1 VDLFTAAVGQS
12 VPLDSVQEFRVLTN
26 NYTAEYGRAAAG
38 VINVTTKSGTNN
50 YHGSVYE
57 FNRVAALAS
66 QTYEINAQNFVN
78 RQQGLP
84 ETPKPGFTRN
94 QFGYSVGGPILPKIK
109 DKMFFFSSTEW
120 TRVRSNTTLF
130 AFVPTPQFLAIT
142 APNTQSFFNTFGST
156 LNATP

>member
-1 VDLFTAAVGQS
+1 
-12 VPLDSVQEFRVLTN
+12 
-26 NYTAEYGRAAAG
+26 
-38 VINVTTKSGTNN
+38 
-50 YHGSVYE
+50 
-57 FNRVAALAS
+57 
-66 QTYEINAQNFVN
+66 
-78 RQQGLP
+78 QQGLP

-156 LNATP
+156 LNATPTGETLGVADMSGLPLADAARIGATPIFRRVGYNVPSDSGGGNPQNTWSTVNRLDFNITDKTTLYGRYGLQSVDFF